1 MHIPLYI
8 ARRYLFS
15 KKSKNAINYITAVSV
30 VLVAVVSMAL
40 IIAMSVFNGLA
51 FFVSSLFNLFDP
63 QLKISQT
70 NGDIFIPDS
79 AWVRIEQIP
88 SVASYSEVLEA
99 DVLIS
104 YSEKQLVGKIKGV
117 PENYAQTSDV
127 DSVIIEGEFDIF
139 NDVVNYVAV
148 GQGIVYDLSIGL
160 HFRDAL
166 HIYAP
171 KRESSISINP
181 TDEFNRKHAYP
192 KAIFTVQQDID
203 HSYVI
208 ASLSFVR
215 DLLSYSESEVS
226 SVELRLL
233 PDADEA
239 AVMSEIQN
247 IIGDGFIVQNR
258 EQQHAF
264 LTKITQTEKL
274 ITFLIVSFILVIA
287 SFSIVGAI
295 TMLMIEKYKDIQIFK
310 SMGASRSL
318 IQRIF
323 VFEGWIISIVGAF
336 IGISIGLAVS
346 FIQQEYGVIGLSNAG
361 GSFATDAYPV
371 QVQFQDVLSVSA
383 MVLTVGF
390 LAAYYPVT
398 FMSKKYI

>member
-181 TDEFNRKHAYP
+181 TDEFNRLCETCCHIQNP
-192 KAIFTVQQDID
+192 KSQ
-203 HSYVI
+203 
-208 ASLSFVR
+208 
-215 DLLSYSESEVS
+215 VS
-226 SVELRLL
+226 SCDYY
-233 PDADEA
+233 P
-239 AVMSEIQN
+239 
-247 IIGDGFIVQNR
+247 
-258 EQQHAF
+258 
-264 LTKITQTEKL
+264 
-274 ITFLIVSFILVIA
+274 
-287 SFSIVGAI
+287 
-295 TMLMIEKYKDIQIFK
+295 MLMKL
-310 SMGASRSL
+310 R
-318 IQRIF
+318 
-323 VFEGWIISIVGAF
+323 
-336 IGISIGLAVS
+336 
-346 FIQQEYGVIGLSNAG
+346 
-361 GSFATDAYPV
+361 
-371 QVQFQDVLSVSA
+371 
-383 MVLTVGF
+383 
-390 LAAYYPVT
+390 
-398 FMSKKYI
+398 

>member
-1 MHIPLYI
+1 M
-8 ARRYLFS
+8 
-15 KKSKNAINYITAVSV
+15 
-30 VLVAVVSMAL
+30 
-40 IIAMSVFNGLA
+40 
-51 FFVSSLFNLFDP
+51 
-63 QLKISQT
+63 
-70 NGDIFIPDS
+70 
-79 AWVRIEQIP
+79 
-88 SVASYSEVLEA
+88 
-99 DVLIS
+99 
-104 YSEKQLVGKIKGV
+104 
-117 PENYAQTSDV
+117 
-127 DSVIIEGEFDIF
+127 
-139 NDVVNYVAV
+139 
-148 GQGIVYDLSIGL
+148 
-160 HFRDAL
+160 
-166 HIYAP
+166 
-171 KRESSISINP
+171 
-181 TDEFNRKHAYP
+181 
-192 KAIFTVQQDID
+192 
-203 HSYVI
+203 
-208 ASLSFVR
+208 
-215 DLLSYSESEVS
+215 
-226 SVELRLL
+226 RLL